1 MDIRESWVLNV
12 QELAIIG
19 QDCCKPKIFF
29 KKFIHM
35 HGASHPKLMC
45 ESGAFIHSLNKYVL
59 RSLLCQALF
68 QVLGRL

>member
-1 MDIRESWVLNV
+1 MYRNSVLF
-12 QELAIIG
+12 G

-45 ESGAFIHSLNKYVL
+45 ESDAFIHSLNKYVL
-59 RSLLCQALF
+59 RSCYARHSSRSW
-68 QVLGRL
+68 GDYE